1 MLKPFWSRRILASS
15 VGLLAGGREAN
26 KWKAMAPS
34 ENTSDASVTLRESD
48 RASGDMYTSDW
59 ASTKSSTLVTR
70 PDVDAL
76 SRTPTCQL

>member
-34 ENTSDASVTLRESD
+34 EKTSDASVTLRESD
-48 RASGDMYTSDW
+48 SASGDM
-59 ASTKSSTLVTR
+59 
-70 PDVDAL
+70 
-76 SRTPTCQL
+76 

>member
-1 MLKPFWSRRILASS
+1 MRTSGWVLHWINSSSLGPAPSRTDEMLRPFWSRRILASS

-48 RASGDMYTSDW
+48 SASGDM
-59 ASTKSSTLVTR
+59 
-70 PDVDAL
+70 
-76 SRTPTCQL
+76 